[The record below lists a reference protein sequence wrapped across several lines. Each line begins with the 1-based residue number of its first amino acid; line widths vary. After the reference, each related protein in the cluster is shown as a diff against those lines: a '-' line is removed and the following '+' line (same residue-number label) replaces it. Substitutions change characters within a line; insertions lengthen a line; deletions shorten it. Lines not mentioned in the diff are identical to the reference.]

1 MKSVQRALYGSVLA
15 AILLAV
21 CFAAFNYFGDYVGL
35 PSSNLGKCGWARVG
49 LDANG
54 DGLFTYRDI
63 FSGLVAIYINTV
75 KLFAAV
81 VSGSSVGQFLELNG
95 PSCLSVT
102 AHAMASLAIGLA
114 YIAISSATLK
124 LAKLAIAVR
133 GSRPKKSSSPSPS
146 NVRHFSMQEPLEGV
160 WSLQLSLSLTTLLIV
175 IVVGLFGSRNG
186 NVAAQ
191 NSQPK
196 TEAPKVEYKSREQI
210 KSERSQAA
218 ALARSRRS
226 NSDQP
231 QRSASGAADQQF
243 ESRTTQSRQDRPESV
258 VVPSQ
263 KARAADKQTQSNAA
277 RVEALRVEQQ
287 RQEQLAEAERQR
299 QAQIAEADRQQANAA
314 RAEALRAAQQR
325 QEQMAEAERQRQ
337 AQQIQA
343 DQARAAAVR
352 RQFEAR
358 CNLDLVNA
366 REQARA
372 RYQNQCKLS
381 AAANANPFTA
391 AASVLCTLS
400 VDEKT
405 EAYAQTVYQACMS
418 GAPS

>member
-1 MKSVQRALYGSVLA
+1 MKSVHRALYGSVLA
-15 AILLAV
+15 AILLAA

-35 PSSNLGKCGWARVG
+35 PTGNLGKCGWARVG

-54 DGLFTYRDI
+54 DGVFTYRDI

-102 AHAMASLAIGLA
+102 AHVMASLAIGSA
-114 YIAISSATLK
+114 YVAMSSATLK
-124 LAKLAIAVR
+124 LTKLVIAVR
-133 GSRPKKSSSPSPS
+133 DSRLPKKSNPRP
-146 NVRHFSMQEPLEGV
+146 NVHDFSMQEPLERV
-160 WSLQLSLSLTTLLIV
+160 WSIQLSLSLTTLLIV
-175 IVVGLFGSRNG
+175 ILVGLFGSRNQ

-243 ESRTTQSRQDRPESV
+243 ESRTTQSRQERPESV
-258 VVPSQ
+258 VVPLQ
-263 KARAADKQTQSNAA
+263 KARVPDRQTQSNAA
-277 RVEALRVEQQ
+277 RAEAVRAEQQ
-287 RQEQLAEAERQR
+287 RQEQLAEAQRLR
-299 QAQIAEADRQQANAA
+299 QAQLDEADRQQANAA

-337 AQQIQA
+337 AQQLQA
-343 DQARAAAVR
+343 DRARAAAVR
-352 RQFEAR
+352 RQFEVR

-372 RYQNQCKLS
+372 RYQDQCKLS
-381 AAANANPFTA
+381 SSANANPFTA

-418 GAPS
+418 GAPN